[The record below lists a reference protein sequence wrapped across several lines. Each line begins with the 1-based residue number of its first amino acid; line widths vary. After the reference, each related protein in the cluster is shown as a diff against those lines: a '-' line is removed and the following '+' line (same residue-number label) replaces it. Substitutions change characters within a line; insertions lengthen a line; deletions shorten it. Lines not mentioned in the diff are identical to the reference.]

1 MSIQAGYVTN
11 EVEGSFWRPYDYMAK
26 VSNAHVIARDWHSG
40 FGKQNRDVA
49 ATVSLSEEG
58 QRMAGGSSFGKSLLK
73 ENNGSQIQY
82 ASEDGVVRRYSFN
95 IAANNLELIDIA
107 L

>member
-1 MSIQAGYVTN
+1 MAIQAGYVTN

-26 VSNAHVIARDWHSG
+26 VSNAHVIAKDWHNG
-40 FGKQNRDVA
+40 LGKQTQEAA
-49 ATVSLSEEG
+49 ATVSISEEG
-58 QRMAGGSSFGKSLLK
+58 QRMAGNGIFGKNLLK
-73 ENNGSQIQY
+73 NGNDDQIQY

-95 IAANNLELIDIA
+95 IAANDLELINIA